1 VRRLRPLSQTF
12 IVGFQLSNSL
22 KNSFF
27 IELSSPIICFSILLY
42 SKSFRGIFLKAT
54 NYVLLEDKETNII
67 QQHPLPPT
75 NKMSSNQQRPQGVVT
90 HQPVQNLTP
99 EEMEQLEG
107 MKKWERIRKERRA
120 AAGIPVEGTYLQR
133 D

>member
-1 VRRLRPLSQTF
+1 
-12 IVGFQLSNSL
+12 
-22 KNSFF
+22 
-27 IELSSPIICFSILLY
+27 
-42 SKSFRGIFLKAT
+42 
-54 NYVLLEDKETNII
+54 
-67 QQHPLPPT
+67 
-75 NKMSSNQQRPQGVVT
+75 MSSNQQHPQEVVT

-120 AAGIPVEGTYLQR
+120 AAGIPVEGIDLQR